1 MKWFHR
7 ILGVLL
13 GVLLVAVLFR
23 VLLPA
28 FQGGDLWRAFLD
40 SLFVGRM
47 EVITV
52 CLGLVIGLF
61 LYMLTGLPSDPRGR
75 YLTYETA
82 NGNISVSI
90 KALQE
95 FIAHIKGDFASVLHL
110 NPKVSTHDENLSVVL
125 EVKVRAGTHIPE
137 VGRLLQD
144 RTRKLIQEKIGISEV
159 RDIEVKI
166 VEIAREKDAKPAEL
180 TPLPPPAGETP

>member
-28 FQGGDLWRAFLD
+28 FQGGDDWRAFLEAIG
-40 SLFVGRM
+40 LARL
-47 EVITV
+47 ETITL

-61 LYMLTGLPSDPRGR
+61 LYMLTGLPSNPRGR

-95 FIAHIKGDFASVLHL
+95 FIAHIKGDFSSVLNL
-110 NPKVSTHDENLSVVL
+110 SPKVTAYDENLSVVL
-125 EVKVRAGTHIPE
+125 EVKVRAGTQIPE
-137 VGRLLQD
+137 IGRLLQD
-144 RTRKLIQEKIGISEV
+144 RTRKLIQEKIGISDV

-166 VEIAREKDAKPAEL
+166 VEIAKDKEAKPAEF
-180 TPLPPPAGETP
+180 TPVPPPAGETP